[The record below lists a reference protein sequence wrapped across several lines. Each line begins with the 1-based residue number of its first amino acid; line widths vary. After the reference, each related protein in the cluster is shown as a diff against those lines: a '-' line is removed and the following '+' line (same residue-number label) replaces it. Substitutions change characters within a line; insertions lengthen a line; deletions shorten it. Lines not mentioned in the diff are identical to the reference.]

1 MDAKLCNR
9 QQELYQLEQELDK
22 VNHELEE
29 NADRKLYLQFA
40 KPDLQHAAAET
51 VTKVYPRHHFYMAMI
66 MFICV
71 IVFYMFLYLFVH
83 YVI

>member
-40 KPDLQHAAAET
+40 GPDLQHAAAET
-51 VTKVYPRHHFYMAMI
+51 VTKVCPRHHFYIMI
-66 MFICV
+66 TMLICV